1 MDSSSE
7 DRRWILL
14 LIVCFVLSLTIPTFG
29 IRIYVRVFVRKMFT
43 IDDWM
48 MVITSIL
55 YAGFISCVTVAACD
69 GLGAH
74 TAKLRKTLTYGVFG
88 TAHQGDVV
96 VALQFFYLSTLL
108 YVLAFLFLRI
118 SIAFYLARK
127 IDFFSYRP
135 VVMITLAIS
144 TIASFAFFFG
154 LLFQCSPI
162 TDYWSRVRSNF
173 PGACSQSLM
182 TSLWYA
188 FLGVSLAADLIL
200 AAFAVAAMCER
211 EIRWSKRLMLV
222 PVNLFALLSI
232 ASCAMQFVYVPRL
245 EQYEDMTWSVTSFT
259 IFLTI
264 TPSAGI
270 VAANLTTYG
279 PWLKEISLF
288 TTQPSFNM
296 TFQGAAAA
304 ARRPNAAAVAQNDA
318 AMPPARPRP
327 VRNRDSCIGPDD
339 VEWAGSPTQRLS
351 SVSL

>member
-1 MDSSSE
+1 MDTTDE
-7 DRRWILL
+7 DQRFILL
-14 LIVCFVLSLTIPTFG
+14 LIICFVLSLTIPTFG

-55 YAGFISCVTVAACD
+55 HAGFISCMTVAACN

-74 TAKLRKTLTYGVFG
+74 TANLKAVLRYGVLG

-127 IDFFSYRP
+127 VDFYSYRP
-135 VVMITLAIS
+135 LVMITLAIS
-144 TIASFAFFFG
+144 TIASFAFFFS

-173 PGACSQSLM
+173 PGACSQGLM

-200 AAFAVAAMCER
+200 SAFAVAAMCER
-211 EIRWSKRLMLV
+211 DMRWSRRLMLV
-222 PVNLFALLSI
+222 PVNVFAALSI
-232 ASCAMQFVYVPRL
+232 ASCATQFVYVPRL
-245 EQYEDMTWSVTSFT
+245 EQYEDLTWAATPFA
-259 IFLTI
+259 IFFLI
-264 TPSAGI
+264 TPSAGT

-296 TFQGAAAA
+296 TFQAARRPTAAAA
-304 ARRPNAAAVAQNDA
+304 AAMAQHDA
-318 AMPPARPRP
+318 AMPPSRPWARPRD
-327 VRNRDSCIGPDD
+327 RGSCVGPDD

-351 SVSL
+351 SISI